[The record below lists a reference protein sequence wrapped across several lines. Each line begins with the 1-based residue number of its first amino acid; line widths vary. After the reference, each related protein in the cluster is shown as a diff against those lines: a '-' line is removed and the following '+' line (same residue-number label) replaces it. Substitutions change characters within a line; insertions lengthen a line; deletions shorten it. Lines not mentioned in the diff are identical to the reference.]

1 MSGGPKAPPY
11 PGRARPE
18 SGSPSEDGLS
28 CSFVALRLP
37 CRRPMSR
44 ADLRKEGRLL
54 HEGGEAFCSRRVAEE
69 PVQRF
74 AWPGEPR
81 DLQVGLPPSRRLRA
95 YGQKK
100 KCAGAFGRPQLH
112 SVVASWWWN
121 RVWYSSKSPC
131 PVRAATRR
139 PSVRRGRACSRVRL
153 CFVCHR
159 IPRSTYL
166 CGAAA
171 P

>member
-1 MSGGPKAPPY
+1 M
-11 PGRARPE
+11 ARPE

-74 AWPGEPR
+74 AWPGELR
-81 DLQVGLPPSRRLRA
+81 DLQAGLPPSPGVRAEEEVRWGLRA
-95 YGQKK
+95 AAAALRCGVVVVEP
-100 KCAGAFGRPQLH
+100 CVVLVEVPVSRPGCDEEAERPPGEGMLPFAWS
-112 SVVASWWWN
+112 SVVEMRSC
-121 RVWYSSKSPC
+121 R
-131 PVRAATRR
+131 
-139 PSVRRGRACSRVRL
+139 
-153 CFVCHR
+153 
-159 IPRSTYL
+159 PRSSRDLTCRHSYHNKTHRT
-166 CGAAA
+166 
-171 P
+171 